1 MKALFVTL
9 LLLFAQAAS
18 ATAVAIINVN
28 VVPMTEERVIA
39 AQTVI
44 VDGGKIVAIGDVD
57 AIPLPEAATVID
69 GTDRYLI
76 PGLAEMHAHVPS
88 ADSSSLDRYF
98 SLFVANGV
106 TTVRGMLGN
115 SSHLALRE
123 DLLADRVFGPR
134 LITSGPSLNGNSVS
148 GAADG
153 EQQVRRQHAAG
164 FNFIKIHPGLRAV
177 EFEAIASTARELSM
191 PVAGHVTTAV
201 GVEQALRA
209 GMATV
214 DHLDGYLPAMLPAT
228 FDRSGGYGGWF
239 GSWLADQ
246 LDVSR
251 IDALVAATVAA
262 GTWNVP
268 TNILVEQLINDTPVA
283 ELTAREDMQYM
294 PRATVQGWA
303 DAKRQALADKDY
315 SAAVA
320 AKAISIRR
328 QLILAL
334 HEAGAGLLLGS
345 DAPQVFNVPGFSV
358 HYELEN
364 LVAAGLSPYE
374 ALATATRNVGEF
386 LDLPV
391 GTVEVGKE
399 ADLVLL
405 DANPLTD
412 ISESRRIYGVVLRGT
427 WHSVYE
433 LQDRIDRYRAEVQD

>member
-1 MKALFVTL
+1 MKALCVA
-9 LLLFAQAAS
+9 LLLFAHAAL
-18 ATAVAIINVN
+18 AAPVAIINVN
-28 VVPMTEERVIA
+28 VVPMIEERVVA

-44 VDGGKIVAIGDVD
+44 VDGGKIIAIGSVD
-57 AIPLPEAATVID
+57 AMPLPEAATVID

-76 PGLAEMHAHVPS
+76 PGLAEMHAHIPV
-88 ADSSSLDRYF
+88 ADSPGLDRYF

-106 TTVRGMLGN
+106 TTVRGMLGH
-115 SSHLALRE
+115 SSHLQLRE
-123 DLLADRVFGPR
+123 DLIANSVFGPR

-148 GAADG
+148 SAADG
-153 EQQVRRQHAAG
+153 EQQVRQQHAAG
-164 FNFIKIHPGLRAV
+164 YDFIKIHPGLRAV
-177 EFEAIASTARELSM
+177 EFDAIASTARELSM

-201 GVEQALRA
+201 GIEQAMRA

-214 DHLDGYLPAMLPAT
+214 DHLDGYLPAMLPPT
-228 FDRSGGYGGWF
+228 FDSSGGYGGWF
-239 GSWLADQ
+239 GSWLAEQ
-246 LDVSR
+246 VDVGR

-294 PRATVQGWA
+294 PPATVQGWA
-303 DAKRQALADKDY
+303 DAKRQVLADNDY

-320 AKAISIRR
+320 ARAVEIRR

-345 DAPQVFNVPGFSV
+345 DAPQIFNVPGFSV

-386 LDLPV
+386 LKLPV
-391 GTVEVGKE
+391 GTVEVGMQ

-412 ISESRRIYGVVLRGT
+412 ISASRRIYGVVLRGK
-427 WHSVYE
+427 WYSVYE
-433 LQDRIDRYRAEVQD
+433 LQDRIDRYSAEKAN